1 VTDDEALLENLLRQ
15 VWAVCRSG
23 ADRDLG
29 VEIAR
34 QIYVVCDRLPLQVA
48 RAALVRGGILDA

>member
-1 VTDDEALLENLLRQ
+1 MTPDEELLENLLRQ
-15 VWAVCRSG
+15 IWAVQRGG

-48 RAALVRGGILDA
+48 RAALIRGGILEA